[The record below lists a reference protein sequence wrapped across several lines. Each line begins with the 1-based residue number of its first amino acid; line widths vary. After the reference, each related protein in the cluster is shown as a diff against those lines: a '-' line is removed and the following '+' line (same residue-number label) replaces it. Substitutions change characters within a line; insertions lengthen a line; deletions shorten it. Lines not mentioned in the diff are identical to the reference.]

1 MDDLK
6 QQFGKIDVNDAV
18 IAQVV
23 GFAVTESYGIV
34 GMVSQRAI
42 LDGIFDLLGR
52 DNLAKGI
59 SIQRNQEEIILD
71 IYVSVVYGTKISR
84 ICQNVQEKVRY
95 TLQETF
101 SLQAKA
107 INIHVVNVR
116 MND

>member
-42 LDGIFDLLGR
+42 LDGIGFGCGLWTWHGTSSGLQHLVPSWTRRSSGGPLRTTVKFEELL
-52 DNLAKGI
+52 
-59 SIQRNQEEIILD
+59 
-71 IYVSVVYGTKISR
+71 
-84 ICQNVQEKVRY
+84 
-95 TLQETF
+95 
-101 SLQAKA
+101 
-107 INIHVVNVR
+107 
-116 MND
+116 